1 MEKWTEKK
9 LSQYLICKHNLKNK
23 SNMDQNVIND
33 VKRFA
38 FEILKDERIMTDE
51 NFNFADADNMD
62 SVNRVAILVAI
73 EKEYDF
79 IFKLKEIS
87 SWNTVMELAAIVEKK
102 M

>member
-1 MEKWTEKK
+1 
-9 LSQYLICKHNLKNK
+9 
-23 SNMDQNVIND
+23 MDQNVIND
-33 VKRFA
+33 VKRLA
-38 FEILKDERIMTDE
+38 FEVLKDERIMTEE
-51 NFNFADADNMD
+51 NFNFMDAENMD

-87 SWNTVMELAAIVEKK
+87 SWNTMMELAEIVEKK

>member
-1 MEKWTEKK
+1 
-9 LSQYLICKHNLKNK
+9 
-23 SNMDQNVIND
+23 MDQNVIND
-33 VKRFA
+33 VKRLA
-38 FEILKDERIMTDE
+38 FEVLKDERIMTEE
-51 NFNFADADNMD
+51 NFNFLDAENMD

-87 SWNTVMELAAIVEKK
+87 SWNTVMELAEIVEQK

>member
-1 MEKWTEKK
+1 
-9 LSQYLICKHNLKNK
+9 
-23 SNMDQNVIND
+23 MDQSVIND
-33 VKRFA
+33 VKRLA
-38 FEILKDERIMTDE
+38 FEVLKDERIMTEE
-51 NFNFADADNMD
+51 NFNFMDAENMD

-87 SWNTVMELAAIVEKK
+87 SWNSVMELAEIVEKK

>member
-1 MEKWTEKK
+1 
-9 LSQYLICKHNLKNK
+9 
-23 SNMDQNVIND
+23 MDQNVIND
-33 VKRFA
+33 VKRLA
-38 FEILKDERIMTDE
+38 FDVLKDERIMTEE
-51 NFNFADADNMD
+51 NFNFMDAENMD

-87 SWNTVMELAAIVEKK
+87 SWNTVMELAEIVEKK

>member
-1 MEKWTEKK
+1 
-9 LSQYLICKHNLKNK
+9 
-23 SNMDQNVIND
+23 MDQRVIND
-33 VKRFA
+33 VKRLS
-38 FEILKDERIMTDE
+38 FEVLKDERIMTEE
-51 NFNFADADNMD
+51 NFNFMDAENMD

-87 SWNTVMELAAIVEKK
+87 SWNTVMELAEIVEKK

>member
-1 MEKWTEKK
+1 
-9 LSQYLICKHNLKNK
+9 
-23 SNMDQNVIND
+23 MDQNVIND
-33 VKRFA
+33 VKRLT
-38 FEILKDERIMTDE
+38 FEVLKDERIMTEE
-51 NFNFADADNMD
+51 NFNFMDAENMD

-87 SWNTVMELAAIVEKK
+87 SWNTVMELSEIVEKK

>member
-1 MEKWTEKK
+1 
-9 LSQYLICKHNLKNK
+9 
-23 SNMDQNVIND
+23 MDQNVIND
-33 VKRFA
+33 VKRLA
-38 FEILKDERIMTDE
+38 FEVLKDERIMTEE
-51 NFNFADADNMD
+51 NLNFLDAENMD

-87 SWNTVMELAAIVEKK
+87 SWNTVMELSEIVEKK

>member
-1 MEKWTEKK
+1 
-9 LSQYLICKHNLKNK
+9 
-23 SNMDQNVIND
+23 MDQNVIND
-33 VKRFA
+33 VKRLA
-38 FEILKDERIMTDE
+38 FEVLKDERIMTEE
-51 NFNFADADNMD
+51 NFNFMDAENMD

-87 SWNTVMELAAIVEKK
+87 SWNTEMELAEIVEKK

>member
-1 MEKWTEKK
+1 
-9 LSQYLICKHNLKNK
+9 
-23 SNMDQNVIND
+23 MDQNVIND
-33 VKRFA
+33 VKRLA
-38 FEILKDERIMTDE
+38 FEVLKDERIMTEE
-51 NFNFADADNMD
+51 NFNFMDAENMD

-102 M
+102 L

>member
-1 MEKWTEKK
+1 
-9 LSQYLICKHNLKNK
+9 
-23 SNMDQNVIND
+23 MDQKVIND
-33 VKRFA
+33 VKRLS
-38 FEILKDERIMTDE
+38 FEVLKDERIMTED
-51 NFNFADADNMD
+51 NFNFMDAENMD

-87 SWNTVMELAAIVEKK
+87 SWNTVMELSAIVEKK

>member
-1 MEKWTEKK
+1 
-9 LSQYLICKHNLKNK
+9 
-23 SNMDQNVIND
+23 MDQNVIND
-33 VKRFA
+33 VKRLA
-38 FEILKDERIMTDE
+38 FEVLKDERIMTEE
-51 NFNFADADNMD
+51 NFTFMDAENMD

-87 SWNTVMELAAIVEKK
+87 SWHTVMELAEIVEKK

>member
-1 MEKWTEKK
+1 M
-9 LSQYLICKHNLKNK
+9 N
-23 SNMDQNVIND
+23 QNVIND
-33 VKRFA
+33 VKRIA
-38 FEILKDERIMTDE
+38 FDVLKDERIKSED
-51 NFNFADADNMD
+51 NFDFNCADKMD

-87 SWNTVMELAAIVEKK
+87 SWNTVMELAEIVEKK

>member
-1 MEKWTEKK
+1 M
-9 LSQYLICKHNLKNK
+9 N
-23 SNMDQNVIND
+23 QNVIND
-33 VKRFA
+33 VKRLA
-38 FEILKDERIMTDE
+38 FEVLKDENIMSQDD
-51 NFNFADADNMD
+51 FNFQNAENMD

-87 SWNTVMELAAIVEKK
+87 AWNTVKELAAIVEKK

>member
-1 MEKWTEKK
+1 M
-9 LSQYLICKHNLKNK
+9 N
-23 SNMDQNVIND
+23 QNIIND
-33 VKRFA
+33 VKRLA
-38 FEILKDERIMTDE
+38 FEVLKDERIMTEE
-51 NFNFADADNMD
+51 NFNLLDAENMD

-87 SWNTVMELAAIVEKK
+87 SWNTVMELSEIVEKK

>member
-1 MEKWTEKK
+1 
-9 LSQYLICKHNLKNK
+9 
-23 SNMDQNVIND
+23 MDQNVIND
-33 VKRFA
+33 VKRLS
-38 FEILKDERIMTDE
+38 FEVLKDERIMTEE
-51 NFNFADADNMD
+51 NFNFMDAENMD

-87 SWNTVMELAAIVEKK
+87 SWNSVMELAEIVEKK

>member
-1 MEKWTEKK
+1 
-9 LSQYLICKHNLKNK
+9 
-23 SNMDQNVIND
+23 MDQNVINN
-33 VKRFA
+33 VKRLA
-38 FEILKDERIMTDE
+38 FEVLKDERIMTEE
-51 NFNFADADNMD
+51 NFNFLDAENMD

-87 SWNTVMELAAIVEKK
+87 SWNTVMELSEIVEKK

>member
-1 MEKWTEKK
+1 
-9 LSQYLICKHNLKNK
+9 
-23 SNMDQNVIND
+23 MDQNVIND
-33 VKRFA
+33 VKRLS
-38 FEILKDERIMTDE
+38 FEVLKDERIMTEE
-51 NFNFADADNMD
+51 NFNFMDAENMD

-87 SWNTVMELAAIVEKK
+87 SWNTVMELAEIVEKK